1 MQKISFRKVLPGQV
15 EGLRKWMGT
24 LMARQD
30 EVIETFVEE
39 TVTSEQ
45 AWLLETREGH
55 VLVYCVEADD
65 LETAASAYRTS
76 ELTIDLEH
84 RAAMKQLVGENASAE
99 LLYKVTRDRER

>member
-15 EGLRKWMGT
+15 DALREWMRT
-24 LMARQD
+24 LQERQE
-30 EVIETFVEE
+30 EVIETFVAE

-45 AWLLETREGH
+45 AWLLKTSEGH
-55 VLVYCVEADD
+55 VLVYCVEAED

-84 RAAMKQLVGENASAE
+84 RAAMKELVGESAAAE
-99 LLYKVTRDRER
+99 LLFRVSR